1 MIPGFTEE
9 NKKINLNLVR
19 HRHKHKQKFAPFTRS
34 QRRKRRI
41 EVYKLHFEH
50 GVPATRIA
58 ELMKVDRNTI
68 DNDLKILYREALT
81 DYSPEDM
88 SLVDIL
94 QKQLFENLDAEFVYQ
109 RLF

>member
-1 MIPGFTEE
+1 
-9 NKKINLNLVR
+9 
-19 HRHKHKQKFAPFTRS
+19 
-34 QRRKRRI
+34 
-41 EVYKLHFEH
+41 
-50 GVPATRIA
+50 
-58 ELMKVDRNTI
+58 MKVDRNTI
-68 DNDLKILYREALT
+68 NNDLKILYREALT